1 MKIKDGYLLRKIQN
15 TAVVVPFGQESV
27 DFNSIMNLNET
38 GAFIWSRLED
48 DTNEEAVVNAVV
60 GMYDV
65 DRDTAAA
72 DVAEFLQL
80 LRNNGLLEE

>member
-1 MKIKDGYLLRKIQN
+1 MKIKNGYLLRKIQN
-15 TAVVVPFGQESV
+15 TAVVVPFGEDSV

-48 DTNEEAVVNAVV
+48 ETDEEAVVNALV
-60 GMYDV
+60 GMYEV

-72 DVAEFLQL
+72 DVSEFLQL